1 MRYLESARG
10 LSFHNQDSDPK
21 VAVFQTIGFAYH
33 SLPPPEAYALLCR
46 LLQCSHT
53 GRTTEPRTGTLRPF
67 TEQSPQQSRWSN
79 PTSEATLRSETH
91 KNNLAKYTSVL
102 FEKGQAEGKKVER
115 LVSELDLDPPQ
126 FKVTIRFGT
135 LHASGIGRQKKI
147 AGHLAAE
154 KLCRHLGII
163 V

>member
-10 LSFHNQDSDPK
+10 LSFHSQDNDPK
-21 VAVFQTIGFAYH
+21 VAVFQTVGFAYH
-33 SLPPPEAYALLCR
+33 SLPALEAYALVCS

-53 GRTTEPRTGTLRPF
+53 GRTTEPRKDTLLPF
-67 TEQSPQQSRWSN
+67 TEQSPQQPRWSN
-79 PTSEATLRSETH
+79 PTSETIQRSETH
-91 KNNLAKYTSVL
+91 NNKLAKYTSIL

-126 FKVTIRFGT
+126 FKVTMLFGT
-135 LHASGIGRQKKI
+135 LHASGIGRQKKV

-154 KLCRHLGII
+154 NLCRLLGIT